1 MLKETRYKKNRR
13 SVQEYRR
20 IEPIKAASEGGRGK
34 LKSQRKQLEG
44 ERGEGEGEVYPGQHW
59 METISGNCGIKWD
72 AGNRLCLSAN
82 RNYLF
87 PIRTRKTTSLGG
99 EGRGGEKRGSGWR
112 RFSRFRTVVK
122 FEKIITTVESTIL
135 V

>member
-44 ERGEGEGEVYPGQHW
+44 ERGGRKER
-59 METISGNCGIKWD
+59 C
-72 AGNRLCLSAN
+72 
-82 RNYLF
+82 
-87 PIRTRKTTSLGG
+87 IRDNT
-99 EGRGGEKRGSGWR
+99 GWKQ
-112 RFSRFRTVVK
+112 FQ
-122 FEKIITTVESTIL
+122 ETVE
-135 V
+135 

>member
-44 ERGEGEGEVYPGQHW
+44 EGGEVYPGQHW
-59 METISGNCGIKWD
+59 METISGNGYKVGCGKSVV
-72 AGNRLCLSAN
+72 LECQSELSFSYSNSQNHFA
-82 RNYLF
+82 
-87 PIRTRKTTSLGG
+87 RKERRGEVVG
-99 EGRGGEKRGSGWR
+99 EGFRGFERSLSSR
-112 RFSRFRTVVK
+112 R
-122 FEKIITTVESTIL
+122 
-135 V
+135 

>member
-1 MLKETRYKKNRR
+1 M
-13 SVQEYRR
+13 
-20 IEPIKAASEGGRGK
+20 
-34 LKSQRKQLEG
+34 
-44 ERGEGEGEVYPGQHW
+44 YPGQLD
-59 METISGNCGIKWD
+59 GNNFRKRD

-87 PIRTRKTTSLGG
+87 PIRTRKTTSLGVVG
-99 EGRGGEKRGSGWR
+99 EGFRG
-112 RFSRFRTVVK
+112 FRTVVK

>member
-1 MLKETRYKKNRR
+1 M
-13 SVQEYRR
+13 
-20 IEPIKAASEGGRGK
+20 
-34 LKSQRKQLEG
+34 
-44 ERGEGEGEVYPGQHW
+44 YPGQHW
-59 METISGNCGIKWD
+59 METISGNCEIKWD

-87 PIRTRKTTSLGG
+87 PIRTRKTTSFGG
-99 EGRGGEKRGSGWR
+99 EGEGERGSGWR

>member
-44 ERGEGEGEVYPGQHW
+44 EGERGV
-59 METISGNCGIKWD
+59 SGTTLDGNNFRKLWNKVGCGKSVV
-72 AGNRLCLSAN
+72 LECQSELSFSYSN
-82 RNYLF
+82 SQNHFVR
-87 PIRTRKTTSLGG
+87 
-99 EGRGGEKRGSGWR
+99 RGGGGREGKWLEK
-112 RFSRFRTVVK
+112 V
-122 FEKIITTVESTIL
+122 FEVSNGR
-135 V
+135 